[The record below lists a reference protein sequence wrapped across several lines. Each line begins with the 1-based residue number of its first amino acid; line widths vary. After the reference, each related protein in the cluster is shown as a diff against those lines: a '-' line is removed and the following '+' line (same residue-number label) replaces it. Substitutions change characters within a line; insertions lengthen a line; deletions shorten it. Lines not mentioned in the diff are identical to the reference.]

1 VAWTPT
7 GINVPDYPKLAQL
20 FWENIGDVNS
30 GAFTPQEAMDRLAEQ
45 MDQIMGRMQAADEAN
60 HAYHDCGPRLN
71 EKSDASKWLSTEH
84 APWAKLDNEKPPG
97 ETIAYDELIKRWTEN
112 Q

>member
-30 GAFTPQEAMDRLAEQ
+30 GAFTAQQAMDRLAAQ
-45 MDQIMGRMQAADEAN
+45 MDQVMGRMQQADEEQKV
-60 HAYHDCGPRLN
+60 YHGCGPRLN
-71 EKSDASKWLSTEH
+71 KEEDPSKWLSKDH
-84 APWAKLDNEKPPG
+84 APWAKLDNEKPKG
-97 ETIAYDELIKRWTEN
+97 ETIGYDELIKRW